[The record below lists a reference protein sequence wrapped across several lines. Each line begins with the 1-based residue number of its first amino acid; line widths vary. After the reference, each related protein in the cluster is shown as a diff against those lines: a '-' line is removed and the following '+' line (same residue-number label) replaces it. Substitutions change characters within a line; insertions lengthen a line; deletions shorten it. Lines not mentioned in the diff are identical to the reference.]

1 MSVSREGS
9 GRRSPGPGVGWW
21 CGVWG
26 AALFLGACSGCVS
39 VPGLTYDESVLQ
51 GPSALTPLPA
61 ASDGGDPVLLAAGDI
76 GNCGTSEDT
85 ETGLLLDRLPGAIA
99 VLGDIAYRRGT
110 PREFAT
116 CFHPVW
122 GRHRAR
128 MRPTPGN
135 HEYLTQ
141 KASTYYAY
149 FGAAAGEPGKGYY
162 SYDLGSWH
170 IVVLNSNCDEV
181 GGCDAGSPQ
190 ERWLRDDLAANPRTC
205 TLAYWHHPRF
215 SSGEHGDE
223 TRVKPLWR
231 ALEEHGAEVVLSGHD
246 HHYERWV
253 PQDASGNAKA
263 DGLVQFVVGTGG
275 TSLRPFPSERP
286 AHGVVRDSDTWGVL
300 KLTLRASSY
309 EWEFVPI
316 AGQTFTDKGSAN
328 CH

>member
-1 MSVSREGS
+1 MK
-9 GRRSPGPGVGWW
+9 GVLWW
-21 CGVWG
+21 CGLLGSAV
-26 AALFLGACSGCVS
+26 FLSACSGCVS
-39 VPGLTYDESVLQ
+39 AWDFTYDETVLR
-51 GPSALTPLPA
+51 GPSTLTPLPV
-61 ASDGGDPVLLAAGDI
+61 ASDGGDPVLLAAGDV

-85 ETGLLLDRLPGAIA
+85 ETGLLLDRLPGTIA
-99 VLGDIAYRRGT
+99 VLGDIAYGRGT
-110 PREFAT
+110 PREFAN

-135 HEYLTQ
+135 HDYRTS
-141 KASTYYAY
+141 KASAYYAY
-149 FGAAAGEPGKGYY
+149 FGAAAGEPDKGYY

-170 IVVLNSNCDEV
+170 IVVLNSNCHEV

-190 ERWLRDDLAANPRTC
+190 ERWLRQDLAANPRTC

-215 SSGEHGDE
+215 SSGEHGDD
-223 TRVKPLWR
+223 TRVAPLWR

-246 HHYERWV
+246 HDYERWV

-263 DGLVQFVVGTGG
+263 DGIVQFVVGTGG
-275 TSLRPFPSERP
+275 TSLRSFPSERP
-286 AHGVVRDSDTWGVL
+286 AHSAVRDIDTWGVL

-316 AGQTFTDKGSAN
+316 AGQTFTDRGSAR